1 MPEASSTTNYDV
13 DDIYIYYV
21 SKGGT
26 ASKQKVQDLIDYKN
40 NSSRVTAILNLTV
53 DSYWVDQVL
62 NKEVPNAQKFTDS
75 FIDRIITT
83 SGNSLVTTTNS
94 KIDD

>member
-1 MPEASSTTNYDV
+1 M
-13 DDIYIYYV
+13 
-21 SKGGT
+21 
-26 ASKQKVQDLIDYKN
+26 
-40 NSSRVTAILNLTV
+40 
-53 DSYWVDQVL
+53 DQVL